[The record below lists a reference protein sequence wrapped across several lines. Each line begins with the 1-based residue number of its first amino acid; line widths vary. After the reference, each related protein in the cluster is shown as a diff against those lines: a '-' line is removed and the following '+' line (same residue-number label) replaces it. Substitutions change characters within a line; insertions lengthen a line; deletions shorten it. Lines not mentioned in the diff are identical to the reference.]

1 MDTKSRTNDFANFTR
16 SYMGEE
22 EEKRR
27 KRRVARMYAK
37 QRQVASNAWNG
48 GSRNNLRT
56 HARTHT
62 HVYIYICTR
71 LEKGESRVKEDGR
84 GGCRLYTVA
93 DSLGPEDISQR
104 GWSRSDP
111 ESCLVLKPPPLHLG
125 AKASPLLGRQGC
137 STRNKPVEL
146 GARDPPL
153 CSVQLSPAAAG

>member
-56 HARTHT
+56 HVRTHT
-62 HVYIYICTR
+62 RIYVYVR
-71 LEKGESRVKEDGR
+71 AWKRGR
-84 GGCRLYTVA
+84 
-93 DSLGPEDISQR
+93 
-104 GWSRSDP
+104 
-111 ESCLVLKPPPLHLG
+111 
-125 AKASPLLGRQGC
+125 
-137 STRNKPVEL
+137 VEL
-146 GARDPPL
+146 KRMGEGDAGYIRLQTALVQRIFRRGAGPGRILRVASFLSRPLSTLAGQKLLL
-153 CSVQLSPAAAG
+153 CSGDRVVPHGTSLWN

>member
-62 HVYIYICTR
+62 RIYMYMYA
-71 LEKGESRVKEDGR
+71 LGKGGES
-84 GGCRLYTVA
+84 
-93 DSLGPEDISQR
+93 S
-104 GWSRSDP
+104 
-111 ESCLVLKPPPLHLG
+111 
-125 AKASPLLGRQGC
+125 
-137 STRNKPVEL
+137 
-146 GARDPPL
+146 
-153 CSVQLSPAAAG
+153 